1 MGHVNPLVGVSTMA
15 HPRVH
20 GTREHPKEMHM
31 RSKLVIGGLTAAVAF
46 LLATNPVVV
55 DAAGQITGA
64 DIKNG
69 TVTGKD
75 IKNNSVKGKD
85 IKESSLKTVPH
96 AADAANLGGKAPGTY
111 LNQSYRYR
119 LPTGSPATTK
129 TFSFPGLPAGNYLV
143 TYMTAIQGGAQ
154 LYCQFSA
161 DNFASGE
168 AVSFSVG
175 TGSLVNH
182 GSTVLAV
189 ASSPTAALRCQSGA
203 NFQVYAGADAKSSVT
218 FTRIDGLADM
228 GVSGVTRPATAANNG
243 FAR

>member
-1 MGHVNPLVGVSTMA
+1 
-15 HPRVH
+15 
-20 GTREHPKEMHM
+20 MHM

-85 IKESSLKTVPH
+85 IKESSLTTVPH

-119 LPTGSPATTK
+119 LPAGSPALAK
-129 TFSFPGLPAGNYLV
+129 TFSFTGLPAGNYLV
-143 TYMTAIQGGAQ
+143 TYMTAILGGAGSP
-154 LYCQFSA
+154 LYCQFSS

-168 AVSFSVG
+168 AVSFS
-175 TGSLVNH
+175 TGNGSFVNQ

-189 ASSPTAALRCQSGA
+189 GASPTAALRCTAGA
-203 NFQVYAGADAKSSVT
+203 PFQVYGGADAKSSVT
-218 FTRIDGLADM
+218 FTRIDTLTDM
-228 GVSGVTRPATAANNG
+228 GTSAVARTASSSNQG